1 MIRLWRRCL
10 APVTGVDEMEARI
23 EIVNVGAD
31 TARTM
36 MIEFADLEAAHAYAA
51 GYPGAYW
58 TDLEVA
64 DDGVIEIVIAI
75 E

>member
-1 MIRLWRRCL
+1 
-10 APVTGVDEMEARI
+10 MEARI

-31 TARTM
+31 TVRTM
-36 MIEFADLEAAHAYAA
+36 MVEFADLEAAHAFAA

-58 TDLEVA
+58 TDLQVA
-64 DDGVIEIVIAI
+64 DDNVIEIVIAV

>member
-1 MIRLWRRCL
+1 
-10 APVTGVDEMEARI
+10 MEARI

-31 TARTM
+31 TARTAWV
-36 MIEFADLEAAHAYAA
+36 EFANLEAAQAYAA

-58 TDLEVA
+58 TDLQVA
-64 DDGVIEIVIAI
+64 DDNVIEIVIAV

>member
-1 MIRLWRRCL
+1 
-10 APVTGVDEMEARI
+10 MEARI

-36 MIEFADLEAAHAYAA
+36 VIEFADLEAAHAFTAS
-51 GYPGAYW
+51 YPGAYW
-58 TDLEVA
+58 NDLEVA

>member
-1 MIRLWRRCL
+1 
-10 APVTGVDEMEARI
+10 MEARI

-31 TARTM
+31 TAHVLSAVFT
-36 MIEFADLEAAHAYAA
+36 DLEAAHAYAA
-51 GYPGAYW
+51 SYPCAYW

>member
-1 MIRLWRRCL
+1 
-10 APVTGVDEMEARI
+10 MEARI

-31 TARTM
+31 TVRTM
-36 MIEFADLEAAHAYAA
+36 MLTFADLDAAHAFTA

-58 TDLEVA
+58 TDLQVS
-64 DDGVIEIVIAI
+64 DDGGVSLTIAV

>member
-1 MIRLWRRCL
+1 MN
-10 APVTGVDEMEARI
+10 ARI

-36 MIEFADLEAAHAYAA
+36 MVEFADLDAAHAYAA

-58 TDLEVA
+58 TDLQVA
-64 DDGVIEIVIAI
+64 DDDVIEIVIAI

>member
-1 MIRLWRRCL
+1 
-10 APVTGVDEMEARI
+10 MEARI

-36 MIEFADLEAAHAYAA
+36 MRTFVDLDAAHAFTT

-58 TDLEVA
+58 TDLQVA
-64 DDGVIEIVIAI
+64 DDGSVSLTIAI

>member
-1 MIRLWRRCL
+1 
-10 APVTGVDEMEARI
+10 MEARI

-31 TARTM
+31 TARM
-36 MIEFADLEAAHAYAA
+36 VMVEFADLEAAHAYAA

-58 TDLEVA
+58 SDLDVA
-64 DDGVIEIVIAI
+64 DDGVVEIVIAV

>member
-1 MIRLWRRCL
+1 
-10 APVTGVDEMEARI
+10 MEARI

-31 TARTM
+31 TARM
-36 MIEFADLEAAHAYAA
+36 MMLTFDDLDAAHAFAA

-58 TDLEVA
+58 TDVQVA
-64 DDGVIEIVIAI
+64 DDDVIEIVIAI

>member
-1 MIRLWRRCL
+1 
-10 APVTGVDEMEARI
+10 MEARV

-36 MIEFADLEAAHAYAA
+36 MLTFADLDAAYAFTA

-58 TDLEVA
+58 TDLQVA

>member
-1 MIRLWRRCL
+1 
-10 APVTGVDEMEARI
+10 MEARI

-36 MIEFADLEAAHAYAA
+36 MLTFADLDAAHAFTA

-58 TDLEVA
+58 TDLQVA
-64 DDGVIEIVIAI
+64 DDDVIEIVIAV

>member
-1 MIRLWRRCL
+1 
-10 APVTGVDEMEARI
+10 MEARI

-64 DDGVIEIVIAI
+64 DDSVIEIVIAV

>member
-1 MIRLWRRCL
+1 
-10 APVTGVDEMEARI
+10 MEARI

-31 TARTM
+31 TARM
-36 MIEFADLEAAHAYAA
+36 MMLTFADLDAAHAFTA

-58 TDLEVA
+58 TDLQVA
-64 DDGVIEIVIAI
+64 DDDVIEIVIAV

>member
-1 MIRLWRRCL
+1 MGGAEQER
-10 APVTGVDEMEARI
+10 EMEARI

-36 MIEFADLEAAHAYAA
+36 MLTFVDLDAAHAFTA

-58 TDLEVA
+58 TDLQVA

>member
-1 MIRLWRRCL
+1 
-10 APVTGVDEMEARI
+10 MEARI

-36 MIEFADLEAAHAYAA
+36 MMVFADLDAAHAFTA

-58 TDLEVA
+58 TDLQVA
-64 DDGVIEIVIAI
+64 DDDVIEIVIAV

>member
-1 MIRLWRRCL
+1 
-10 APVTGVDEMEARI
+10 MEARI

-31 TARTM
+31 TARQTM
-36 MIEFADLEAAHAYAA
+36 MQFADLDAAHAFTA

-58 TDLEVA
+58 TDLQVA
-64 DDGVIEIVIAI
+64 DDDVIEIVIAV

>member
-1 MIRLWRRCL
+1 
-10 APVTGVDEMEARI
+10 MEARI

-31 TARTM
+31 TARACWV
-36 MIEFADLEAAHAYAA
+36 EFADLDAAYAFTA

-58 TDLEVA
+58 TDLQVA

>member
-1 MIRLWRRCL
+1 
-10 APVTGVDEMEARI
+10 MEARV

-36 MIEFADLEAAHAYAA
+36 MLTFADLDAAYAFTT
-51 GYPGAYW
+51 GYSGAYW
-58 TDLEVA
+58 TDLQVA

>member
-1 MIRLWRRCL
+1 
-10 APVTGVDEMEARI
+10 MEARI

-36 MIEFADLEAAHAYAA
+36 MVEYADLESAHAFTA

-64 DDGVIEIVIAI
+64 DDGVIEIVIAVD
-75 E
+75 